1 MSEAFGSAIERR
13 AFELPGY
20 PLFSVRPAVERRK
33 GRNGGGLFVGPAGG
47 RGTHL
52 QGGTVATLAGV
63 DGDDAV
69 ERRANAAEARE
80 ANLRR
85 EGGGSDGQAKV
96 VGHWCAQVLGF
107 ICFR

>member
-1 MSEAFGSAIERR
+1 VSEAFGTAIDEPSSADIH
-13 AFELPGY
+13 
-20 PLFSVRPAVERRK
+20 FSVRPSRVLREGAK
-33 GRNGGGLFVGPAGG
+33 NGGLLVG
-47 RGTHL
+47 RGGARTHL

-69 ERRANAAEARE
+69 ERRADAAEARE

-85 EGGGSDGQAKV
+85 EGGGSTVRQKV
-96 VGHWCAQVLGF
+96 VGHWYAQVLGF

>member
-63 DGDDAV
+63 DSDDAV

-85 EGGGSDGQAKV
+85 EGGGSTVRRKV
-96 VGHWCAQVLGF
+96 LGHWCAQVLGF

>member
-1 MSEAFGSAIERR
+1 VSEAFGTAIDESRSADIH
-13 AFELPGY
+13 
-20 PLFSVRPAVERRK
+20 FSVRPSRVLREGAKNGASRR
-33 GRNGGGLFVGPAGG
+33 P
-47 RGTHL
+47 RGARTHL

-69 ERRANAAEARE
+69 ERRADAAEARE

-85 EGGGSDGQAKV
+85 EGGGSTVRQKV
-96 VGHWCAQVLGF
+96 VGHWYAQVLGF

>member
-1 MSEAFGSAIERR
+1 VSEAFGTAIDEPSSADIH
-13 AFELPGY
+13 
-20 PLFSVRPAVERRK
+20 FSVRPSCATRRGEK
-33 GRNGGGLFVGPAGG
+33 WGASRRP
-47 RGTHL
+47 RGARTHL

-69 ERRANAAEARE
+69 ERRADAAEARE

-85 EGGGSDGQAKV
+85 EGGGSTVRQKV
-96 VGHWCAQVLGF
+96 VGHWYAQVLGF

>member
-1 MSEAFGSAIERR
+1 MSEAFGTAIDESRSADIH
-13 AFELPGY
+13 
-20 PLFSVRPAVERRK
+20 FSVRPSRVLREGAKNGASRR
-33 GRNGGGLFVGPAGG
+33 P
-47 RGTHL
+47 RGARTHL

-69 ERRANAAEARE
+69 ERRADAAEARE

-85 EGGGSDGQAKV
+85 EGGGSTVRQKV
-96 VGHWCAQVLGF
+96 VGHWYAQVLGF

>member
-1 MSEAFGSAIERR
+1 MG
-13 AFELPGY
+13 G
-20 PLFSVRPAVERRK
+20 FSV
-33 GRNGGGLFVGPAGG
+33 AGG
-47 RGTHL
+47 RGTYL

-63 DGDDAV
+63 DSDDAV

-85 EGGGSDGQAKV
+85 EGGGSTVRQKV
-96 VGHWCAQVLGF
+96 VGHWYAQVLGF

>member
-1 MSEAFGSAIERR
+1 MSEAFGTAIDESRL
-13 AFELPGY
+13 ADIH
-20 PLFSVRPAVERRK
+20 FSVRPSRVLREGAKNGASRR
-33 GRNGGGLFVGPAGG
+33 P
-47 RGTHL
+47 RGARTHL

-69 ERRANAAEARE
+69 ERRADAAEARE

-85 EGGGSDGQAKV
+85 EGGGSTVRQKV
-96 VGHWCAQVLGF
+96 VGHWYAQVLGF

>member
-1 MSEAFGSAIERR
+1 MSEAFGTAIDESRSADIH
-13 AFELPGY
+13 
-20 PLFSVRPAVERRK
+20 FSVRPSRVLREGAKNGASRR
-33 GRNGGGLFVGPAGG
+33 P
-47 RGTHL
+47 RGARTHF

-69 ERRANAAEARE
+69 ERRADAAEARE

-85 EGGGSDGQAKV
+85 EGGGSTVRQKV
-96 VGHWCAQVLGF
+96 VGHWYAQVLGF

>member
-1 MSEAFGSAIERR
+1 MG
-13 AFELPGY
+13 G
-20 PLFSVRPAVERRK
+20 FSVAS
-33 GRNGGGLFVGPAGG
+33 G
-47 RGTHL
+47 RGTYL

-63 DGDDAV
+63 DSDDAV

-85 EGGGSDGQAKV
+85 EGGGSTVRRKV
-96 VGHWCAQVLGF
+96 LGHWCAQVLGF

>member
-1 MSEAFGSAIERR
+1 VSEAFGTAIDESRSADIH
-13 AFELPGY
+13 
-20 PLFSVRPAVERRK
+20 FSVRPSRVLREGAK
-33 GRNGGGLFVGPAGG
+33 NGGASRLP
-47 RGTHL
+47 RGARTHL

-69 ERRANAAEARE
+69 ERRADAAEARE

-85 EGGGSDGQAKV
+85 EGGGSTVRQKV
-96 VGHWCAQVLGF
+96 VGHWYAQVLGF

>member
-1 MSEAFGSAIERR
+1 MG
-13 AFELPGY
+13 G
-20 PLFSVRPAVERRK
+20 FSV
-33 GRNGGGLFVGPAGG
+33 AGG
-47 RGTHL
+47 RGTYL

-107 ICFR
+107 ICSR

>member
-1 MSEAFGSAIERR
+1 MSEAFGTAIDESRSADIH
-13 AFELPGY
+13 
-20 PLFSVRPAVERRK
+20 FSVRPSRVLREGAKNGASRR
-33 GRNGGGLFVGPAGG
+33 P
-47 RGTHL
+47 RGARTHL

-69 ERRANAAEARE
+69 ERRADAAEARE

-85 EGGGSDGQAKV
+85 EGGGSTVRRKV
-96 VGHWCAQVLGF
+96 LGHWCAQVLGF

>member
-1 MSEAFGSAIERR
+1 VSEAFGTAIDEPSSADIHYRF
-13 AFELPGY
+13 APVVCY
-20 PLFSVRPAVERRK
+20 AK
-33 GRNGGGLFVGPAGG
+33 GRKMGASRRP
-47 RGTHL
+47 RGARTHL

-69 ERRANAAEARE
+69 ERRADAAEARE

-85 EGGGSDGQAKV
+85 EGGGSTVRQKV
-96 VGHWCAQVLGF
+96 VGHWYAQVLGF

>member
-69 ERRANAAEARE
+69 ERGANAAEARE

-107 ICFR
+107 ICSR